1 MTRTKAM
8 THKGGGASAESR
20 NLIDSRR
27 LLYFF
32 HVAKTGR
39 FLSAEAKLNIA
50 QSAMSRQIQQLE
62 ADLGVRLLE
71 RTGRGV
77 TLTPAGEILYRD
89 AKQILTRMA
98 STVSEIADLS
108 HPPGSVSIAAPP
120 TFMGLYMAR
129 VIERFEKAL
138 PGARI
143 RAVEASS
150 GAVMT
155 QLIDGSVDIA
165 IVVYAGTGARVE
177 LTEMLTEP
185 MCLLCA
191 PNHPVARQRS
201 IPRRQLRDLDL
212 VIPAALNGHRAILRE
227 YFEAGD
233 LPLRSRIEADSLP
246 LTRSLVMQRSL
257 CTILP
262 PSTCRE
268 QIDAGA
274 LVAIALDPPLT
285 RTLRVARLKERDD
298 NPIADVLVQLLV
310 EVVRDFNAGAPPSRR
325 IKSKRAAR

>member
-1 MTRTKAM
+1 MTRRNAM
-8 THKGGGASAESR
+8 TRKGGGASAELR
-20 NLIDSRR
+20 NIIDSRR

-32 HVAKTGR
+32 HVARTGR
-39 FLSAEAKLNIA
+39 FLSAEASLNIA

-62 ADLGVRLLE
+62 SDLGVKLLE

-89 AKQILTRMA
+89 AKVILSCMA
-98 STVSEIADLS
+98 STVGEIADLS
-108 HPPGSVSIAAPP
+108 YTSGRVSIAAPP
-120 TFMGLYMAR
+120 TFMGIYMAR
-129 VIERFEKAL
+129 VIERFEKAM

-165 IVVYAGTGARVE
+165 IVVHAGAGARVE
-177 LTEMLTEP
+177 FTEMLTEP

-191 PNHPVARQRS
+191 PTHPVARQRNV
-201 IPRRQLRDLDL
+201 PRRQLADLDL

-246 LTRSLVMQRSL
+246 LIRSLVMQRSL

-262 PSTCRE
+262 PTTCRE

-274 LVAIALDPPLT
+274 LVSIALDPPLT
-285 RTLRVARLKERDD
+285 RTLRVARLKDRTE
-298 NPIADVLVQLLV
+298 NPLADVLVQKVV
-310 EVVRDFNAGAPPSRR
+310 EVMRESDLKDLPKVR
-325 IKSKRAAR
+325 SKRITR

>member
-1 MTRTKAM
+1 M
-8 THKGGGASAESR
+8 HKGGGASAESR
-20 NLIDSRR
+20 NIIDSRR

-39 FLSAEAKLNIA
+39 FLGAEAKLNIA

-62 ADLGVRLLE
+62 SDLGVQLLE

-77 TLTPAGEILYRD
+77 TLTPAGEILYRN
-89 AKQILTRMA
+89 AKEILSRMA
-98 STVSEIADLS
+98 STMSEIADLS
-108 HPPGSVSIAAPP
+108 YPPGSVSIAAPP

-129 VIERFEKAL
+129 VIERFEKAQ

-155 QLIDGSVDIA
+155 QLIDGTVDIA
-165 IVVYAGTGARVE
+165 IVVHAGAGARVE
-177 LTEMLTEP
+177 FTEMLTEP

-191 PNHPVARQRS
+191 PTHPVARQRS
-201 IPRRQLRDLDL
+201 IPRRQLLDLDL

-233 LPLRSRIEADSLP
+233 LPLHSRIEADSLP
-246 LTRSLVMQRSL
+246 LIRSLVMQQSL

-274 LVAIALDPPLT
+274 LVAIDLNPPLT
-285 RTLRVARLKERDD
+285 RTLRVARLKERDK
-298 NPIADVLVQLLV
+298 NPLADVLVQKLV
-310 EVVRDFNAGAPPSRR
+310 EVVRESNPKALQSGK
-325 IKSKRAAR
+325 IKSKRVAR